1 MAIEHA
7 TDDIECTL
15 PDGRHRWI
23 FRNCKPLREHI
34 ETVVRLK
41 KFEEESQLTS
51 HIITELPPPQNAPL
65 QELRDYAA
73 RHGLGRGAYLL
84 TKRQLS
90 RLLYRHT

>member
-1 MAIEHA
+1 MRSFILYDCIPNKKDVEAVKALE
-7 TDDIECTL
+7 
-15 PDGRHRWI
+15 RW
-23 FRNCKPLREHI
+23 
-34 ETVVRLK
+34 
-41 KFEEESQLTS
+41 EEESQLTS

-84 TKRQLS
+84 TKKQLS